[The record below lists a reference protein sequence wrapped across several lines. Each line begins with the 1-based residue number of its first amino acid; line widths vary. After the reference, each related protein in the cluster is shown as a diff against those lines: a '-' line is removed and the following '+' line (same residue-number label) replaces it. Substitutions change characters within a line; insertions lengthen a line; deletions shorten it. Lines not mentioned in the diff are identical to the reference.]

1 VIQYRLNR
9 LFNPGSSFF
18 AEPAFLTGIA
28 DLPAAVDILVDAAP
42 DAIQLTIGQAR
53 LLQNRLGRFKP
64 SLVLRSDVANVYG
77 AQLPERVSSIAIE
90 NAAETAAQLD
100 AVCLVV
106 NIFDMPGQPEL
117 KEQCIRNV
125 LRLRA
130 ECTRLGMPL
139 MVEPLV
145 MRADNSGGA
154 YLVDGD
160 PDRITALVRQAVEL
174 GADLIKA
181 DPTDEIAEYHRVVEV
196 ASGIP
201 VLVRGGG
208 RVADEVLLRRTAD
221 VLDQGAAGI
230 VYGRNI
236 IQHANPAGI
245 TRALMAVL
253 HEGASVQNALTLIG
267 AAA

>member
-1 VIQYRLNR
+1 M
-9 LFNPGSSFF
+9 
-18 AEPAFLTGIA
+18 T
-28 DLPAAVDILVDAAP
+28 AAIDTLVAAAP

-53 LLQNRLGRFKP
+53 LLQSRPGRFKP

-77 AQLPERVSSIAIE
+77 AKLPDRVFSIPIE
-90 NAAETAAQLD
+90 NAAQTAAQLD
-100 AVCLVV
+100 ATCLVV
-106 NIFDMPGQPEL
+106 NIFDIPGQPEL

-125 LRLRA
+125 LALRA
-130 ECTRLGMPL
+130 ECTRLAVPL

-145 MRADNSGGA
+145 MRANNSGGA

-160 PDRITALVRQAVEL
+160 LDRITALVRQAVEL

-181 DPTDEIAEYHRVVEV
+181 DPTDEISDYHKVVEV

-208 RVADEVLLRRTAD
+208 RVADDVLLQRTAD
-221 VLDQGAAGI
+221 VLAQGATGI

-236 IQHANPAGI
+236 IQHQDPAGI
-245 TRALMAVL
+245 TNALMAVL
-253 HEGASVQNALTLIG
+253 HENASVEQAITLIG
-267 AAA
+267 TKSEEAS